1 MKKLTIEELNRC
13 TVEEFQQAEK
23 LPVVVVLDNVR
34 SLYNIGSVFRTADA
48 FRIKEIILCGIT
60 ATPPHVEI
68 HKTALGAENSVKWR
82 YFNDTLE
89 AVAQLKKENYEIWA
103 VEQVENS
110 QSLQNFN
117 FSKDKKYAVILGHEV
132 KGVQQEVV
140 NECKGAIEIP
150 QFGTKHSLNVSVAS
164 GLVMWEAL
172 KKIYYLLFIIFYFNF
187 TPLSAQKILDIDGD
201 TTQIAALQLDLQVG
215 RVKYKN
221 DSIPHVILPTLN
233 KYSPLTFKN
242 DKEQQRYTRLVR
254 NVKKCLPLA
263 KLVRYTIIETY
274 DYLKTLP
281 TKEAKAEH
289 IKAVEAGLKKQYY
302 PILKRMTKSQGRL
315 LVKLVDR
322 ECAQT
327 GYSIAKA
334 FVGTFKANF
343 YQGIAW
349 LFGQSLNKTYDPE
362 GEDAEIER
370 IARMVESGQI

>member
-82 YFNDTLE
+82 YFNNTLE

-150 QFGTKHSLNVSVAS
+150 QFGTKHSLNVSVS
-164 GLVMWEAL
+164 IGVVLWHFC
-172 KKIYYLLFIIFYFNF
+172 YHLL
-187 TPLSAQKILDIDGD
+187 
-201 TTQIAALQLDLQVG
+201 
-215 RVKYKN
+215 
-221 DSIPHVILPTLN
+221 
-233 KYSPLTFKN
+233 
-242 DKEQQRYTRLVR
+242 
-254 NVKKCLPLA
+254 
-263 KLVRYTIIETY
+263 
-274 DYLKTLP
+274 
-281 TKEAKAEH
+281 
-289 IKAVEAGLKKQYY
+289 
-302 PILKRMTKSQGRL
+302 
-315 LVKLVDR
+315 
-322 ECAQT
+322 
-327 GYSIAKA
+327 
-334 FVGTFKANF
+334 
-343 YQGIAW
+343 
-349 LFGQSLNKTYDPE
+349 
-362 GEDAEIER
+362 
-370 IARMVESGQI
+370 